1 MSNITYLR
9 ALNRALHEEM
19 TRDERVFVIGE
30 DVAEAGGVW
39 GVQKGL
45 LAKFGHRR
53 VRQTPISE
61 CGFTGL
67 AVGAAMTGLRP
78 VVEIMYNDFITTCM
92 DMVVNQAAK
101 LRYMS
106 GGQLSIPMVI
116 HTPGGGGTA
125 EAAQHSQCLEA
136 WFAHV
141 PGLKVVLPST
151 PYDAYGLLKTAIRDD
166 NPVYFMEHRLLYDTK
181 GEVPKEEF
189 TIPFGQ
195 AAIRREGT
203 DLTLVATLNMVQK
216 CLNVAERL
224 AVSSSASPSPRSAG
238 VSPASPISIEVIDPR
253 TLVPLD
259 EQTILTSVR
268 KTGRLLVV
276 QEAAT
281 CGGFGSEIVRRVTE
295 KAFDALQSPPKVLGN
310 LDLPMPFSPP
320 LERVVIPDEA
330 AIERAIVSVVGG
342 AEPRP
347 PAVS

>member
-1 MSNITYLR
+1 MPNITYLR
-9 ALNRALHEEM
+9 AMNRALHEEM
-19 TRDERVFVIGE
+19 ARDERVFVIGE
-30 DVAEAGGVW
+30 DVADVGGVW

-45 LAKFGHRR
+45 LKKFGRKR

-78 VVEIMYNDFITTCM
+78 VVEIMYNDFVTTCM

-106 GGQLSIPMVI
+106 GGQLWVPMVI
-116 HTPGGGGTA
+116 HTPGGGGTC

-151 PYDAYGLLKTAIRDD
+151 PHDAYGLLKTAIRDD
-166 NPVYFMEHRLLYDTK
+166 NPVYYMEHRLLYDMK
-181 GEVPKEEF
+181 GDVPKDEF

-195 AAIRREGT
+195 ADVKRAGT
-203 DLTLVATLNMVQK
+203 DVTVVATLHMVHK
-216 CLNVAERL
+216 ALAVAERL
-224 AVSSSASPSPRSAG
+224 ADEVSM
-238 VSPASPISIEVIDPR
+238 EVIDPR
-253 TLVPLD
+253 TLIPLD
-259 EQTILTSVR
+259 EATILESVR

-276 QEAAT
+276 QEAAL

-295 KAFDALQSPPKVLGN
+295 QAFGALQAPPRVLGS

-320 LERVVIPDEA
+320 LERAVIPDEDTIAA
-330 AIERAIVSVVGG
+330 AIVAMAG
-342 AEPRP
+342 
-347 PAVS
+347 

>member
-1 MSNITYLR
+1 MPTITYLR
-9 ALNRALHEEM
+9 AMNRALHEEM
-19 TRDERVFVIGE
+19 ARDERVFVIGE
-30 DVAEAGGVW
+30 DVADVGGVW

-45 LAKFGHRR
+45 LKQFGRKR

-61 CGFTGL
+61 GGFTGL

-101 LRYMS
+101 LRTMS
-106 GGQLSIPMVI
+106 GGQLRVPLVI
-116 HTPGGGGTA
+116 HTPGGGGTC

-141 PGLKVVLPST
+141 PGLKVVVPST

-166 NPVYFMEHRLLYDTK
+166 NPVYYMEHRLLYDMK
-181 GEVPKEEF
+181 GEVPKGEF

-195 AAIRREGT
+195 ADVKREGT
-203 DLTLVATLNMVQK
+203 DLTVVATLHMVHK
-216 CLNVAERL
+216 ALAVAERV
-224 AVSSSASPSPRSAG
+224 ADDVS
-238 VSPASPISIEVIDPR
+238 VEIIDPR

-259 EQTILTSVR
+259 EETILNSVR

-276 QEAAT
+276 QEACL

-295 KAFDALQSPPKVLGN
+295 QAFAALKAPPKVLGS

-320 LERVVIPDEA
+320 LERAVIPDEA
-330 AIERAIVSVVGG
+330 DIEAAVRAIV
-342 AEPRP
+342 
-347 PAVS
+347 

>member
-19 TRDERVFVIGE
+19 TRDDRVFVIGE

-45 LAKFGHRR
+45 LARFGHRR

-106 GGQLSIPMVI
+106 GGQLRIPMVI

-203 DLTLVATLNMVQK
+203 DLTIVATLNMVQK
-216 CLNVAERL
+216 CLNVAEKLNER
-224 AVSSSASPSPRSAG
+224 VN
-238 VSPASPISIEVIDPR
+238 VEVIDPR

-259 EQTILTSVR
+259 EETILASVQ

-295 KAFDALQSPPKVLGN
+295 KPFNSLQAPPKVLGI

-320 LERVVIPDEA
+320 LEKV
-330 AIERAIVSVVGG
+330 
-342 AEPRP
+342 
-347 PAVS
+347 

>member
-1 MSNITYLR
+1 MPNITYLR
-9 ALNRALHEEM
+9 AMNRALHEEM
-19 TRDERVFVIGE
+19 ARDERVFVIGE
-30 DVAEAGGVW
+30 DVADCGGVW

-45 LAKFGHRR
+45 LKKFGRRR

-61 CGFTGL
+61 NGFTGL

-106 GGQLSIPMVI
+106 GGQLQVPLVI
-116 HTPGGGGTA
+116 HTPGGGGTS

-141 PGLKVVLPST
+141 PGLKVALPST

-166 NPVYFMEHRLLYDTK
+166 NPVYYMEHRLLYDLK

-189 TIPFGQ
+189 TIPFGK
-195 AAIRREGT
+195 ADVKREGT
-203 DLTLVATLNMVQK
+203 DLTIVATLHMVHK
-216 CLNVAERL
+216 SLAVADRL
-224 AVSSSASPSPRSAG
+224 APEG
-238 VSPASPISIEVIDPR
+238 VSIEVIDPR
-253 TLVPLD
+253 TLVPFD
-259 EQTILTSVR
+259 EEAVLNSVR

-276 QEAAT
+276 QEAAL

-295 KAFDALQSPPKVLGN
+295 QAFDTLQAPPQVLGSLN
-310 LDLPMPFSPP
+310 LPMPFSPP
-320 LERVVIPDEA
+320 LEKAVIPGEAQIEA
-330 AIERAIVSVVGG
+330 AVQALLAR
-342 AEPRP
+342 
-347 PAVS
+347 

>member
-1 MSNITYLR
+1 MPSLTYLR

-19 TRDERVFVIGE
+19 ARDERVFVIGE

-45 LAKFGHRR
+45 LKKFGRKR

-78 VVEIMYNDFITTCM
+78 VVEIMYNDFLTTCM

-106 GGQLSIPMVI
+106 GGQLQVPLVI
-116 HTPGGGGTA
+116 HTPGGGGTC

-141 PGLKVVLPST
+141 PGLKVVVPST

-166 NPVYFMEHRLLYDTK
+166 NPVYYMEHRLLFDLK
-181 GEVPKEEF
+181 GELPKEEY
-189 TIPFGQ
+189 TIPFGV
-195 AAIRREGT
+195 ADIKREGT
-203 DLTLVATLNMVQK
+203 DLTVVATLNMVHK
-216 CLNVAERL
+216 TL
-224 AVSSSASPSPRSAG
+224 AVAAKVADELS
-238 VSPASPISIEVIDPR
+238 VEVIDPR

-259 EQTILTSVR
+259 EETILNSVR

-276 QEAAT
+276 QEAAL

-295 KAFDALQSPPKVLGN
+295 RAFGALQAPPRVLGN

-320 LERVVIPDEA
+320 LEKAVIPDEA
-330 AIERAIVSVVGG
+330 AIEALVREIVAAG
-342 AEPRP
+342 
-347 PAVS
+347 